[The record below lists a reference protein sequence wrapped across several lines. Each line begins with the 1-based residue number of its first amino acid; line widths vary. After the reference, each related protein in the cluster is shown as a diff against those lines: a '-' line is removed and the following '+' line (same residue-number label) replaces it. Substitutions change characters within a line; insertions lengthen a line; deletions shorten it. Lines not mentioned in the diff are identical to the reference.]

1 MEGGREGDILFPLIS
16 SLLCLCVLTGGIFLV
31 LYVYLPNISQ
41 PWFPILAFIL
51 IGSPWIFWFLTYLY
65 TCMKACC
72 RAHDRPVSRRYS
84 GSTRTATLARTA
96 SIGAHTT
103 TSSQG
108 DGKHEY
114 LSVVVTDGED
124 SQDSESH
131 QGGENSSTTSSRES
145 GMPLTYSVSTR

>member
-72 RAHDRPVSRRYS
+72 RAHDHQVSRRYS
-84 GSTRTATLARTA
+84 GSTRTATVARTA
-96 SIGAHTT
+96 SIGAPTT
-103 TSSQG
+103 ISSQSE
-108 DGKHEY
+108 GKHEY
-114 LSVVVTDGED
+114 LGVVVTDGED

-131 QGGENSSTTSSRES
+131 
-145 GMPLTYSVSTR
+145 